1 MKKTRMEKGITLV
14 ALIITI
20 VVLLILATVAINSIQ
35 NEGIIGHAENAADKY
50 TDAEAQEKAT
60 LAKTEFLLKK
70 VTNGFEEGESQIE
83 AEYIAQ
89 KLTGTNITLGA
100 EVEYNAG
107 VAGYNGKWK
116 MLGIQNGRI
125 LLLST
130 DAVGTPLELSGV
142 DGYNNGIAR
151 MNAMCEPYGHGKGA
165 AFARSIKAEDINAI
179 VGYDPSN
186 PKNNGKPSYYDHEN
200 EYGAEI
206 TYTYVSP
213 TSWTILSTNSAF
225 PNGTYSDA
233 GGFTLMNGKSLSEVG
248 TFKETTTF
256 YTYELT
262 NSSDYYEN
270 SATDHSKTGYIL
282 MEDKQEIYNMIYPT
296 AVKTPYWLA
305 TQAAVAK
312 DKYASYGFLEVN
324 ATDLNGNNIW
334 VQRSTS
340 ISKTNGETKSKTCEV
355 RCVVELK
362 PSVKLVDSNNDG
374 KYEIK

>member
-35 NEGIIGHAENAADKY
+35 NEGIIGHAESAADKY
-50 TDAEAQEKAT
+50 TDAEAQEKAALLET
-60 LAKTEFLLKK
+60 EYFIASKLGSTSTTKTEYVLQNMYGSDLK
-70 VTNGFEEGESQIE
+70 
-83 AEYIAQ
+83 
-89 KLTGTNITLGA
+89 LGA
-100 EVEYNAG
+100 EVDYNDG
-107 VAGYNGKWK
+107 VSTYDGSWK
-116 MLGIQNGRI
+116 ILGIKDGRI
-125 LLLST
+125 LLMST
-130 DAVGTPLELSGV
+130 KSVGTKELSGV
-142 DGYNNGIAR
+142 DGYNNGITYLNDICA
-151 MNAMCEPYGHGKGA
+151 PYGTGKGA
-165 AFARSIKAEDINAI
+165 ALARSITAEDINAI
-179 VGYDPSN
+179 VGYNPSN

-282 MEDKQEIYNMIYPT
+282 MDGADKGNIYNMIYPT
-296 AVKTPYWLA
+296 AVRTPYWLA

-362 PSVKLVDSNNDG
+362 AGVKLVDSNNDG
-374 KYEIK
+374 KFEIK